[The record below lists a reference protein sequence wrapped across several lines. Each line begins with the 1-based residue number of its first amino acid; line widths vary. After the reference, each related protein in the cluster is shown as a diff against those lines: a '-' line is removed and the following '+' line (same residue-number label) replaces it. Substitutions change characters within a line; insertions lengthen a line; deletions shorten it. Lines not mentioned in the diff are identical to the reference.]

1 MDKYEYGNVTINELE
16 EDESDCKSKVGV
28 RGKLDLLSNI
38 FTIMRII
45 VWMESAREIHISYIS
60 KHAFSI
66 FCYLGYLN
74 IFSYFIIS
82 LFGLLFLIPPFWKA
96 GGVGDS
102 HWLSRRCAA
111 RGLKTSSPS
120 LEILKWIS
128 SGDKH

>member
-1 MDKYEYGNVTINELE
+1 MNWKKRVIARAKLE
-16 EDESDCKSKVGV
+16 FVANWICCQ
-28 RGKLDLLSNI
+28 I
-38 FTIMRII
+38 FFTIMRII
-45 VWMESAREIHISYIS
+45 VWMESAREIHISYFS

-66 FCYLGYLN
+66 FCYLGYFI

-96 GGVGDS
+96 DRGGDS

-111 RGLKTSSPS
+111 RGLKTSSTS

-128 SGDKH
+128 SGNKH